1 MDETAPQVM
10 EAQFDE
16 LIRTMLRM
24 QPRHREVSVRDPE
37 GQVEATCGPDGRLAK
52 VTVEPRWQDKIEPG
66 DLSTVLLTT
75 IAEAQLEASGL
86 NDDDRPEPT
95 EEEVAAKREEMMRM
109 GEQALEAPSS
119 DATLQAKVDN
129 LPNLFDQLDMAL
141 DQLNDSLTNLEV
153 PIAVEEAEQLNL
165 KPAGGVEIRSE
176 NSMVTVTVYHGS
188 VVDVAIHQSWL
199 PGKSGHALTE
209 CFDQIIDQLN
219 EPLNS

>member
-1 MDETAPQVM
+1 
-10 EAQFDE
+10 
-16 LIRTMLRM
+16 
-24 QPRHREVSVRDPE
+24 
-37 GQVEATCGPDGRLAK
+37 
-52 VTVEPRWQDKIEPG
+52 
-66 DLSTVLLTT
+66 
-75 IAEAQLEASGL
+75 
-86 NDDDRPEPT
+86 
-95 EEEVAAKREEMMRM
+95 M

-165 KPAGGVEIRSE
+165 KPAGGVEVRSE
-176 NSMVTVTVYHGS
+176 NSMVTVTVNHGS
-188 VVDVAIHQSWL
+188 VVDVAIHQNWL

>member
-1 MDETAPQVM
+1 MDETAPHVM

-75 IAEAQLEASGL
+75 IAEAQFEASGL

-95 EEEVAAKREEMMRM
+95 DEEVGGRQVFRC
-109 GEQALEAPSS
+109 
-119 DATLQAKVDN
+119 
-129 LPNLFDQLDMAL
+129 
-141 DQLNDSLTNLEV
+141 
-153 PIAVEEAEQLNL
+153 
-165 KPAGGVEIRSE
+165 AGCRSE
-176 NSMVTVTVYHGS
+176 WTST
-188 VVDVAIHQSWL
+188 QSWTPRNWDGEVSQEVARARRL
-199 PGKSGHALTE
+199 S
-209 CFDQIIDQLN
+209 
-219 EPLNS
+219 